1 MGHSRFLNTGACNR
15 ADGWGTIPCFESV
28 AGAGAVRIRCCGAGA
43 DLNWGT
49 KGLNAREVSGGGFG
63 RSDGDL
69 SGGDTA
75 VGDLPEESYLGRS
88 PLVPVAGGPGPE
100 DVFNHARVPPVP
112 RFW

>member
-1 MGHSRFLNTGACNR
+1 
-15 ADGWGTIPCFESV
+15 
-28 AGAGAVRIRCCGAGA
+28 VRIRCCGAGA

-112 RFW
+112 RFWGPGRQAYLSLQPDSRLEYSRGA